1 MNRTGWR
8 CHLRESR
15 LSRMSCLSLP
25 HFTNDDQEDNIFEHP
40 AGEGMIA
47 ETVQQIL
54 SVLYPLYK
62 EEVYRRREQMMRLT
76 VFGSLGL
83 ITLLVA
89 LLLSP
94 QRSQLTAFDT
104 LFIELASLI
113 WCGLFCALILQQQYR
128 HRQAKQVLVQLEQA
142 LGFYEE
148 GLVVDHQALYPEE
161 WKTAWL
167 TDRTSVLY
175 FTTLCSLTGLLLLAL
190 IFS

>member
-1 MNRTGWR
+1 
-8 CHLRESR
+8 
-15 LSRMSCLSLP
+15 
-25 HFTNDDQEDNIFEHP
+25 
-40 AGEGMIA
+40 MIA

-54 SVLYPLYK
+54 TVLYPLYK

-83 ITLLVA
+83 ITILVVF
-89 LLLSP
+89 LLSP
-94 QRSQLTAFDT
+94 QKNQLTLFDT
-104 LFIELASLI
+104 LFIELACLI

-148 GLVVDHQALYPEE
+148 GLVADHQTLYPGR

-167 TDRTSVLY
+167 GDRTGALY